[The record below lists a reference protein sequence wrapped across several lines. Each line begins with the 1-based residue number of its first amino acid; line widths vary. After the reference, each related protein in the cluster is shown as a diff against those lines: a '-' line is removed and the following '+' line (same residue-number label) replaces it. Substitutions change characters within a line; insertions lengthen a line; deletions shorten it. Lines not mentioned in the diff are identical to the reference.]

1 MDAEIRH
8 RLELLERKELRV
20 TGVSQVE
27 SFTDTEIGLETA
39 LGFLVLT
46 GESLHITQLNLD
58 EGTLV
63 VEGRLTSLQYREGGK
78 RGGRQRARGM
88 LNRILR

>member
-20 TGVSQVE
+20 TGVSHVE
-27 SFTDTEIGLETA
+27 SFTDTEISVETA
-39 LGFLVLT
+39 MGFLVLV

-63 VEGRLTSLQYREGGK
+63 VEGHLTSIQYQEGGK

-88 LNRILR
+88 LSRILK